1 MVSQKTL
8 VLLSGQS
15 THTYPPFP
23 SIQFRQHLF
32 THNHRTKHAT
42 WKKSD
47 SFYFFTQ
54 KLIFFENTTPMLVPL
69 HNIHTYLF
77 CKLKCCTN
85 DPTHLPGILFDVFLL
100 FVFNQFAEG

>member
-1 MVSQKTL
+1 
-8 VLLSGQS
+8 
-15 THTYPPFP
+15 
-23 SIQFRQHLF
+23 
-32 THNHRTKHAT
+32 
-42 WKKSD
+42 
-47 SFYFFTQ
+47 
-54 KLIFFENTTPMLVPL
+54 MLVPL